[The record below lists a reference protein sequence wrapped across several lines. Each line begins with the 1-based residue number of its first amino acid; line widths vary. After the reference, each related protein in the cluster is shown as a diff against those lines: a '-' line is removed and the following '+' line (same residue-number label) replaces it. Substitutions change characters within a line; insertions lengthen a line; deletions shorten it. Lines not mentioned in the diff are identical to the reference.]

1 MRCENYVSLIQ
12 NQGDITETPNLY
24 CIRKSFQLKRIE
36 SLKKSAC
43 FDIPTLDQRMQLTNQ
58 HTRSLQQS
66 SKKPSIFFLAL
77 KQFNLNH
84 VESRFS
90 LLFRCSRNA
99 MDETAIYDFSSVS
112 KFNQNPEPL
121 TTGHLHNSKK
131 YNCITIKV
139 LRQRNIPA
147 QIGIFIWQTE
157 GQSDRP
163 NQATVSLKCR
173 LQVYSKSYDRFTNS
187 QDL

>member
-1 MRCENYVSLIQ
+1 MKKRCENYVSLIQ
-12 NQGDITETPNLY
+12 NQGDITEIPHLY

-36 SLKKSAC
+36 SLKKPAC

-58 HTRSLQQS
+58 HTRSLLQS
-66 SKKPSIFFLAL
+66 GIFFLAL

-112 KFNQNPEPL
+112 KFNRNPEPL
-121 TTGHLHNSKK
+121 MTGHLHNSKK
-131 YNCITIKV
+131 YKGTCKMRSEIETK
-139 LRQRNIPA
+139 
-147 QIGIFIWQTE
+147 FTE
-157 GQSDRP
+157 TGE
-163 NQATVSLKCR
+163 TK
-173 LQVYSKSYDRFTNS
+173 
-187 QDL
+187 